1 MRTGRNCESEE
12 PGDALSHLPG
22 LPPLHPPRPLRP
34 FRQGSLD
41 CYCGFYAIANA
52 MLRLKPHAF
61 TQDQDGPQDLLRAM
75 MKAAACIC
83 APEELIREGMDG
95 IEIDYVARAAI
106 RHMRRKKHRFKL
118 TQPSRLRLREPR
130 KDVGAWFTAA
140 AVLPSVSVIL
150 YIEQQDG
157 SHWSVLKDVRG
168 SRALLFDSDTMAS
181 VDLKRCE
188 PWLVLRA

>member
-1 MRTGRNCESEE
+1 MRTGRNCESEGH
-12 PGDALSHLPG
+12 GDALSHLSS
-22 LPPLHPPRPLRP
+22 LPPPRSPCPLRP

-52 MLRLKPHAF
+52 MLRLKPYAF

-83 APEELIREGMDG
+83 SPEELIREGMDG

-106 RHMRRKKHRFKL
+106 RHMRRKKHGFKL
-118 TQPSRLRLREPR
+118 MQPGQLRLGEPR

-140 AVLPSVSVIL
+140 ALPSVSVIL

-157 SHWSVLKDVRG
+157 SHWSVLKAVRG
-168 SRALLFDSDTMAS
+168 NRALLFDSDTMAS
-181 VDLKRCE
+181 ADLKRCE